1 MVFVVFIC
9 LSFFTFAENQKCSW
23 ERGVECCTGY
33 SLNKHSGKCEKCPK
47 GYFGDCSKQC
57 IPPTYGEDCQSLCD
71 CVDGYYCHFAYG
83 CSQLDRSKTE
93 LQHTSSASRINETST
108 EPTFAFPNIPV
119 SERINEDS
127 TVSHYP
133 ESKVVVTILP
143 NLSKD
148 ASLFQNNYVFH
159 IVIGLVGIFVLFFVI
174 HVITNIYSKF
184 FRKTSNS
191 QGKNE
196 NLQARYKSL
205 NFETIEQEP
214 TLHSVSLDQQGQMQV
229 DSECISPD
237 SSYLSPV
244 FILDKN
250 LIEAIVAR
258 ENETDHRSDVTIR
271 ESVSNRYSSVFPPV
285 ADTEVDSSSSQADQT
300 EHVYI
305 EIVDNEYANTKS

>member
-1 MVFVVFIC
+1 MFFVAFIC
-9 LSFFTFAENQKCSW
+9 LSFFTFTENQRCSW

-33 SLNKHSGKCEKCPK
+33 SLNKHTGECEKCPK

-57 IPPTYGEDCQSLCD
+57 VPPTYGEDCQSLCN
-71 CVDGYYCHFAYG
+71 CTDGYYCHFAYG
-83 CSQLDRSKTE
+83 CSQPDQNEKE
-93 LQHTSSASRINETST
+93 IQHTSSTRHFPSNQTSAHSNHQG
-108 EPTFAFPNIPV
+108 F
-119 SERINEDS
+119 NEDS
-127 TVSHYP
+127 TVSHFTENNP
-133 ESKVVVTILP
+133 ESKVVVTTLP
-143 NLSKD
+143 KLSND

-159 IVIGLVGIFVLFFVI
+159 IIIGLVGVFVLFFVI

-196 NLQARYKSL
+196 ILQARYKSL

-214 TLHSVSLDQQGQMQV
+214 TLHSVSLDQQAQMQV

-250 LIEAIVAR
+250 HIEAIVAR
-258 ENETDHRSDVTIR
+258 ENETDLRSDVTVR
-271 ESVSNRYSSVFPPV
+271 ESVSNRYSSVFPP
-285 ADTEVDSSSSQADQT
+285 ADDSEVNSSSSPADQT

-305 EIVDNEYANTKS
+305 EIVENEYANTKI